1 MAGAAAR
8 RYARAIFELARE
20 EGQFE
25 EWARRI
31 ASVREVL
38 SVPEVQAVLMNP
50 TISVQERQAAV
61 TAFLEG
67 PAGPEGVNLG
77 KLLVGARR
85 VDEIAAIEEEYGRL
99 MDEAAGRVRATATTA
114 VELSSSDQD
123 GLARNLSQRLGR
135 EVRLTAAVDPSI
147 IGGLVLR
154 FGDHVIDASLATRL
168 QQLRRKLAGV

>member
-1 MAGAAAR
+1 MAGAAAK
-8 RYARAIFELARE
+8 RYSRAIFELARE
-20 EGQFE
+20 EGQVE

-31 ASVREVL
+31 AAVREVL
-38 SVPEVQAVLMNP
+38 SIPEVRAVLTNP
-50 TISVQERQAAV
+50 SISVQERQSAV
-61 TAFLEG
+61 SAFLEG

-85 VDEIAAIEEEYGRL
+85 VDEIAGIEEEYGHL
-99 MDEAAGRVRATATTA
+99 VDEAAGRVRATATTA
-114 VELSSSDQD
+114 VELSPSDRD
-123 GLARNLSQRLGR
+123 DLTRTLSERLGR
-135 EVRLTAAVDPSI
+135 EVRLTAAVDPAI

>member
-8 RYARAIFELARE
+8 RYGRAIFELGRE

-31 ASVREVL
+31 AAVREVL
-38 SVPEVQAVLMNP
+38 TVPEVRAVLMNP
-50 TISVQERQAAV
+50 TISRQERQAAV
-61 TAFLEG
+61 ASFLEG
-67 PAGPEGVNLG
+67 AGPEGVNLG
-77 KLLVGARR
+77 KLLVGAGK
-85 VDEIAAIEEEYGRL
+85 VDEIAAIDEEYGRL
-99 MDEAAGRVRATATTA
+99 VDEAAGRVRATATTA
-114 VELSSSDQD
+114 VELSQNDRD
-123 GLARNLSQRLGR
+123 GLARSLSKRLGR
-135 EVRLTAAVDPSI
+135 EVRLTAAVDPTI